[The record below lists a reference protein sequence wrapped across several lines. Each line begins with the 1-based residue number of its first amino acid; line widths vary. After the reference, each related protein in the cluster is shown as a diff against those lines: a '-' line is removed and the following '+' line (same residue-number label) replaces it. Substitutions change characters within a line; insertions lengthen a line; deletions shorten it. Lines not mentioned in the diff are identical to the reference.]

1 MLVGLVKWFDKEK
14 GFGVVENPVEGEFF
28 LHINNFITRPE
39 KVLKGTA
46 IVFRKK
52 IDHRRGRNTAENCRL
67 VGELDDWKIIMSLLG
82 KQDSVRIEIEITGRG
97 KRGNPYHRKEVNSY
111 SVKDLSAYQLFK
123 EKSEDEIFNMVVDY
137 FDSSLEKK
145 LFIPYC
151 EFVEKRIN
159 KSIVAEKAKILL
171 ASIYNHFGHNLN
183 EEILFYTWKSKA
195 FKFIAYNDNDDYQIP
210 ENVLK
215 TFSNEIGI
223 PELRR
228 IKDYEYGSTF
238 CNEFVKSKFTAL
250 NNLTSD
256 ELKIL
261 YQFLDYAIED
271 EKLKYKSELD
281 NLFSEKILSELI
293 EQANKLEPIKTSD
306 DFNKYSRLK
315 QVTFNQIGDET
326 KAKIDE
332 AINKIIV
339 RKSSEEFKTEL
350 WLKGIIDKTPF
361 EFISKSFHDTETRNE
376 KRIAILLKLSS
387 TEQIELLKTFSQNN
401 EWEKSFNLLEDFL
414 EKEKTLEGNVE
425 FLEIRNKILSKFS
438 FKIYDSI
445 DRFKAI
451 IPSKS
456 LTDELRN
463 QLTENLNLESKE
475 IDIDKLIEIFSDLK
489 AYQVI
494 KDKNHLLELLADKI
508 FDCSELINLIS
519 LLSNSCKIP
528 LFRKIVLN
536 NINEFSSWEKIRLL
550 ESSEQKQELAKV
562 LIDEYFS
569 SEGEDSSSELHS
581 LIDFLKKKKD
591 EVLSKYFLDKFYKE
605 LSIKYPISILELAL
619 LSKHISAQ
627 KLSYQ
632 HLTFNSENEIVTFID
647 KLKTYS
653 ISDEVKL
660 TNKPLTGFIEFLNT
674 TANLTLT
681 EDCKKFFQINKGIVQ
696 CLSVKYLIFQ
706 FHKKI
711 ITKTK
716 LVEILNSYQWTE
728 ISALLVKAFIEESN
742 YTEKILL
749 DKLNGIFKSHFE
761 ILSSQKFNPKSFLD
775 NFTIRNI
782 LNRCNGRKYY
792 DGELWQKNGVSRWY
806 VSGGVSMHTKESMHC
821 YCEGRPWKK
830 ESFWDS
836 NTNRPLAEQYEKYW
850 CKTSYCAARN
860 DSVDLSQHF
869 QNWTLSEISATLNIS
884 IEKIAL
890 ATLAGWANRMNQI
903 VEHLFCRK
911 CKEVLRPLPF
921 RPGTLGYYAVPLF
934 HCINDNC
941 TEKQTIRFTHCLNGK
956 CESHKTSEPLD
967 SRDCK
972 SCRPN
977 DPNHTGLECN
987 YCGSSCPA
995 CSGHNQR
1002 IIAQEVW

>member
-28 LHINNFITRPE
+28 LHLNNFIIRPE
-39 KVLKGTA
+39 KILKGTA
-46 IVFRKK
+46 VVFRKK
-52 IDHRRGRNTAENCRL
+52 IDQRRGRNTAENCRL
-67 VGELDDWKIIMSLLG
+67 VGELDDWKILMSLLG
-82 KQDSVRIEIEITGRG
+82 KQDSVSIEIEVTGRG
-97 KRGNPYHRKEVNSY
+97 RRGNPYHRKEVNSY
-111 SVKDLSAYQLFK
+111 SVKDLAANQLFR
-123 EKSEDEIFNMVVDY
+123 EKSEDEIFKMVIDY
-137 FDSSLEKK
+137 FDNNLDKN
-145 LFIPYC
+145 LFIQYC
-151 EFVEKRIN
+151 EFVEKRMK
-159 KSIVAEKAKILL
+159 KSIVSEKATILL
-171 ASIYNHFGHNLN
+171 ATIYKHFGNNLN
-183 EEILFYTWKSKA
+183 EVILFHTWKSKA
-195 FKFIAYNDNDDYQIP
+195 FKFIAYNDTDDYQIP

-215 TFSNEIGI
+215 IYSSEIGI
-223 PELRR
+223 AELKR

-256 ELKIL
+256 ELKTL
-261 YQFLDYAIED
+261 YQFLDYASED
-271 EKLKYKSELD
+271 ERAKYKSELD
-281 NLFSEKILSELI
+281 SLFSEKILTELI
-293 EQANKLEPIKTSD
+293 EQANKLESIKTSD

-315 QVTFNQIGDET
+315 QLTNNQVSADVKT
-326 KAKIDE
+326 KIDE

-339 RKSSEEFKTEL
+339 RKSSDDFKPEL
-350 WLKGIIDKTPF
+350 WIKGIIDKAPF
-361 EFISKSFHDTETRNE
+361 EFISKTFHDKETRNE
-376 KRIAILLKLSS
+376 KRITILLKLSS
-387 TEQIELLKTFSQNN
+387 TEQIKLLETFSKNN
-401 EWEKSFNLLEDFL
+401 EWENSFNLLEDFI
-414 EKEKTLEGNVE
+414 EKEKSLDGSVE
-425 FLEIRNKILSKFS
+425 FLEIRNQILSKFS
-438 FKIYDSI
+438 FKIYDSV
-445 DRFKAI
+445 DRFRAI
-451 IPSKS
+451 IPSKF
-456 LTDELRN
+456 LTDVIR
-463 QLTENLNLESKE
+463 QQISENLNSESKE
-475 IDIDKLIEIFSDLK
+475 IDTAKLIEIFTDLK
-489 AYQVI
+489 EYQLI
-494 KDKNHLLELLADKI
+494 KDKNHLLELLSDKI
-508 FDCSELINLIS
+508 LDCSEFTNLIS
-519 LLSNSCKIP
+519 LLSNSCKIS
-528 LFRKIVLN
+528 LFRKLVLN
-536 NINEFSSWEKIRLL
+536 NINEFSSWEKIKLL
-550 ESSEQKQELAKV
+550 ESSDQKQELAKV

-569 SEGEDSSSELHS
+569 NEGEDSSSELHS

-591 EVLSKYFLDKFYKE
+591 EVLAKYFLDKFYKE

-619 LSKHISAQ
+619 LSNHINAQ

-632 HLTFNSENEIVTFID
+632 HLTFNSENEIVNFID
-647 KLKTYS
+647 RVKGYK
-653 ISDEVKL
+653 ISNEVKL
-660 TNKPLTGFIEFLNT
+660 INKPLTGFIEFLNT
-674 TANLTLT
+674 TSNLSLT
-681 EDCKKFFQINKGIVQ
+681 EDCKMFFQVNKGIVQ

-706 FHKKI
+706 FHKKV
-711 ITKTK
+711 ITKNK

-761 ILSSQKFNPKSFLD
+761 ILASQKFNPKSFLD

-782 LNRCNGRKYY
+782 LNRCDGRKYY
-792 DGELWQKNGVSRWY
+792 NGELWQGKRWY
-806 VSGGVSMHTKESMHC
+806 VKGGVTMHTKERMDC

-830 ESFWDS
+830 EIFWDS
-836 NTNRPLAEQYEKYW
+836 QTNTPLKEQYEKYW

-860 DSVDLSQHF
+860 DSVDLNQHF
-869 QNWTLSEISATLNIS
+869 QDWTLSEISAALNIS

-967 SRDCK
+967 SRDCN

-977 DPNHTGLECN
+977 DPNHTGLQCN